1 LFLKLRVCLNLF
13 VLFPFDVIWLAIL
26 FLRYVYVCFCLG
38 GVWGGYQVSLQ
49 LVPLLMA
56 ERIGLG
62 LGETTAADFAV
73 GETAGQ
79 RRERQRLSQAG
90 AKRPTP
96 APHAH

>member
-1 LFLKLRVCLNLF
+1 MSFGWRFYFFGMCTCVSAWVVF
-13 VLFPFDVIWLAIL
+13 
-26 FLRYVYVCFCLG
+26 G
-38 GVWGGYQVSLQ
+38 GGYQVSLQ

-96 APHAH
+96 APHAHRQTLLNKQL